1 MSGTARLRELVAAEG
16 EAIAPALGPE
26 PGEDAL
32 GPLIAAAARARPDA
46 QEYALVV
53 ESVLEGYLLHFGR
66 TRLLDTDDDDLRL
79 LAGDYMYALGLSRLA
94 RLGDLPAVR
103 ALADLITL
111 SARHHAA
118 GTDDQ
123 RLLEGLWA
131 LTALAV
137 GGGSWPGYEAVIA
150 SARAGRGDPDQ
161 LLAEVSSRASE
172 TGIALEAQQA
182 LIAFRYVASSRQQPS
197 NSGNFSPLDG

>member
-1 MSGTARLRELVAAEG
+1 MIATVSRLHDLVAAEG
-16 EAIAPALGPE
+16 EAIAPALAAT
-26 PGEDAL
+26 PGDDVL
-32 GPLIAAAARARPDA
+32 GPLMAAAAAARPDA
-46 QEYALVV
+46 REYALVI

-66 TRLLDTDDDDLRL
+66 TRLLDTADDDLRL

-94 RLGDLPAVR
+94 RLGDLAAVR

-118 GTDDQ
+118 ATGDQ

-137 GGGSWPGYEAVIA
+137 GGGTWPGYEGLIA
-150 SARAGRGDPDQ
+150 YAREGRAESGEV
-161 LLAEVSSRASE
+161 LAEVTRRASE
-172 TGIALEAQQA
+172 TGIGLEVQHA
-182 LIAFRYVASSRQQPS
+182 LIAFRLVAPS
-197 NSGNFSPLDG
+197 APPT

>member
-1 MSGTARLRELVAAEG
+1 VSGTTGAALGPNLERLRELVAAEG
-16 EAIAPALGPE
+16 EAIAPALAPTA
-26 PGEDAL
+26 GEDAL
-32 GPLIAAAARARPDA
+32 GPLVVAAAASRTDGP
-46 QEYALVV
+46 EYALVV

-66 TRLLDTDDDDLRL
+66 SRLLDSADADLRL

-118 GTDDQ
+118 APGDH

-137 GGGSWPGYEAVIA
+137 GRGPWPGYEAAIA
-150 SARAGRGDPDQ
+150 KARRGGAEPAEV
-161 LLAEVSSRASE
+161 LAEVSSRAADIGVE
-172 TGIALEAQQA
+172 LEAQHA
-182 LIAFRYVASSRQQPS
+182 LIAFRLVASSEP
-197 NSGNFSPLDG
+197 PT